1 MAGVKCSCNACC
13 RSLLSIYEGIL
24 TVGLVQSIG
33 NILGEFST
41 GVGAGA
47 TKAIVAQQA
56 QWITIA
62 ARPKAVCIAESGNVI
77 NTVYVRCRNGRQEFV
92 RFDANGQK
100 IVLSERPIP
109 LY

>member
-1 MAGVKCSCNACC
+1 MIKRLVIAYTLF
-13 RSLLSIYEGIL
+13 SLPA
-24 TVGLVQSIG
+24 VGYADTIVQSIG